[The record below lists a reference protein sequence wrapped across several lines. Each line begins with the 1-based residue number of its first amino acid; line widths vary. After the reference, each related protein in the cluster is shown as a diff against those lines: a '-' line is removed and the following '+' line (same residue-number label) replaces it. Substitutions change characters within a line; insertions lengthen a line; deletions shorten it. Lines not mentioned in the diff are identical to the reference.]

1 MAEEKRTAFAMAA
14 VDFAGSFNTYF
25 GEQPVMGYQISLT
38 APVGQSTG
46 GGVQARQHIT
56 LTNPVDGQSQVVGAC
71 NTAQRTAELRGY
83 DYVAAQFQERF
94 GQAFPIPQGEYA
106 SLMQKFQGFC
116 DAQQIAWKMVEGPK
130 ASASGAPAK
139 KSGGSVGL
147 IIGIVVVVLVIAG
160 GLVYWFGF
168 HQQ

>member
-14 VDFAGSFNTYF
+14 VDFAGSFNEYF
-25 GEQPVMGYQISLT
+25 GSQPVMGYQISLT

-71 NTAQRTAELRGY
+71 NTAQRTAELRAY

-106 SLMQKFQGFC
+106 SLMQKFQSFC

-130 ASASGAPAK
+130 VASGAPAQ
-139 KSGGSVGL
+139 KSGSSVGL
-147 IIGIVVVVLVIAG
+147 IIAIVAVVLAIGG